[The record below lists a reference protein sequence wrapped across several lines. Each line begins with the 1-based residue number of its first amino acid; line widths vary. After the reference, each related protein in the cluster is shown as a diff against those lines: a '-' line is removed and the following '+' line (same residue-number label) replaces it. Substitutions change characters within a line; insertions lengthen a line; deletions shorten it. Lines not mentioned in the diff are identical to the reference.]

1 MFMSASLI
9 VLVLR
14 TLGIPRA
21 AAQRDTSGSDVE
33 NTGLPGERAPD
44 NEDVSSQESVVT
56 QPKTLAGYRLAA
68 LTAVLVPSIT
78 ALVSAGRWGTRN
90 PVTFAESRLDAAMLA
105 FLLLASALVP
115 VAVFAARPRTACAL
129 GLAIASVGSQV
140 PFWAA
145 WPGLPDGLR
154 SAALAVT
161 PLTVAGVAAAVH
173 GWAPRPVSWV
183 LRASFVVVALAV
195 TIHILA
201 YDPFGDPGCVRTC
214 GNVTAPLEFA
224 LSAKVAVAIVA
235 ALTVVAAGLAA
246 VGVLRSG
253 ALGLLTGAAL
263 GALGLLSALM
273 LIRWVSWGD
282 AGIASWLI
290 LLVPVAPGL
299 VAGAVCIAAFR
310 TARSRRAVS
319 LLVHSLSSPERSLRV
334 AYAVPGSD
342 RWVDAEGHESSPY
355 GHGVVLSDES
365 GPVMRLEPSRGTD
378 QAELLADLTPAAKLA
393 LRNAQLSA
401 AASARL
407 ADLQASQRRIIATS
421 DAERRRIERDL
432 HDGAQQRLVSV
443 LVQLQLVARDVTS
456 SDRSLLAEID
466 RRLRSVLAH
475 LRRLDLDPF
484 PETLTIEGL
493 EAALEELIANS
504 DAPADLQLHASIDSL
519 PDQIERAIY
528 AFVVAAVDAGQR
540 GSSTVQ
546 VLLRISE
553 HDGAVHVRAQ
563 LEEVQELSSMS
574 FVEAADRIGAV
585 GGHLAFPPALIGS
598 SSVEAVIPCA
608 P

>member
-1 MFMSASLI
+1 MWKT
-9 VLVLR
+9 LVC
-14 TLGIPRA
+14 G
-21 AAQRDTSGSDVE
+21 
-33 NTGLPGERAPD
+33 GETAHD
-44 NEDVSSQESVVT
+44 NEGVLSQESAVT

-90 PVTFAESRLDAAMLA
+90 PVSFAELGLDPAMLA
-105 FLLLASALVP
+105 CLLLASALVP
-115 VAVFAARPRTACAL
+115 VAVFAARPRTACAV
-129 GLAIASVGSQV
+129 GLAMASVGSQV

-154 SAALAVT
+154 SAALALT

-183 LRASFVVVALAV
+183 LRASFVVVALVV
-195 TIHILA
+195 TIHILG

-214 GNVTAPLEFA
+214 GDMTAPLEFA
-224 LSAKVAVAIVA
+224 LAAKDAVAIVA

-253 ALGLLTGAAL
+253 APELLIGAGL
-263 GALGLLSALM
+263 GALGLLAALM
-273 LIRWVSWGD
+273 LMRWLWWGD
-282 AGIASWLI
+282 AGRASWLI

-299 VAGAVCIAAFR
+299 VAGALCIAAFR

-342 RWVDAEGHESSPY
+342 RWVDAEGHESSPNRQ
-355 GHGVVLSDES
+355 GVVLSDES

-378 QAELLADLTPAAKLA
+378 QSELLAGLTPAAKLA

-401 AASARL
+401 ASSARL

-456 SDRSLLAEID
+456 SDRSMLAEID
-466 RRLRSVLAH
+466 LRLRSVLAH

-484 PETLTIEGL
+484 PETLTTEGL

-504 DAPADLQLHASIDSL
+504 NAPVELQLQASVDSL
-519 PDQIERAIY
+519 PDEIERATY
-528 AFVVAAVDAGQR
+528 AFVVAAVDAAQR
-540 GSSTVQ
+540 GSSTAQ
-546 VLLRISE
+546 VLLQIWE
-553 HDGAVHVRAQ
+553 HDGSVHVRAQ
-563 LEEVQELSSMS
+563 LDDVPELSSMS

-585 GGHLAFPPALIGS
+585 GGHLAFPPALDGS
-598 SSVEAVIPCA
+598 SSIEAVIPCA

>member
-1 MFMSASLI
+1 
-9 VLVLR
+9 
-14 TLGIPRA
+14 
-21 AAQRDTSGSDVE
+21 
-33 NTGLPGERAPD
+33 
-44 NEDVSSQESVVT
+44 
-56 QPKTLAGYRLAA
+56 
-68 LTAVLVPSIT
+68 
-78 ALVSAGRWGTRN
+78 
-90 PVTFAESRLDAAMLA
+90 
-105 FLLLASALVP
+105 
-115 VAVFAARPRTACAL
+115 
-129 GLAIASVGSQV
+129 
-140 PFWAA
+140 
-145 WPGLPDGLR
+145 
-154 SAALAVT
+154 
-161 PLTVAGVAAAVH
+161 
-173 GWAPRPVSWV
+173 
-183 LRASFVVVALAV
+183 
-195 TIHILA
+195 
-201 YDPFGDPGCVRTC
+201 
-214 GNVTAPLEFA
+214 
-224 LSAKVAVAIVA
+224 VAIIA
-235 ALTVVAAGLAA
+235 ALTVVAAGLAS

-253 ALGLLTGAAL
+253 APGLLVGAGL

-282 AGIASWLI
+282 AGITSWLI

-319 LLVHSLSSPERSLRV
+319 RLVHSLSSPERSLRI

-342 RWVDAEGHESSPY
+342 RWVDAEGHESAPD
-355 GHGVVLSDES
+355 GQGVVLSDES

-378 QAELLADLTPAAKLA
+378 QAELLAGLTPAAKLA

-443 LVQLQLVARDVTS
+443 LIQLQLVARDVTS
-456 SDRSLLAEID
+456 SDQSMLAEID
-466 RRLRSVLAH
+466 QRLRSVLAH

-504 DAPADLQLHASIDSL
+504 DAPGDLQLHASIDSL
-519 PDQIERAIY
+519 PDEIERAIY
-528 AFVVAAVDAGQR
+528 AFVAAAVDAAQR
-540 GSSTVQ
+540 GSSRAQ
-546 VLLRISE
+546 VLLRIWE

-563 LEEVQELSSMS
+563 LEEVPALSSMS

-585 GGHLAFPPALIGS
+585 GGHLAFPPALNGS